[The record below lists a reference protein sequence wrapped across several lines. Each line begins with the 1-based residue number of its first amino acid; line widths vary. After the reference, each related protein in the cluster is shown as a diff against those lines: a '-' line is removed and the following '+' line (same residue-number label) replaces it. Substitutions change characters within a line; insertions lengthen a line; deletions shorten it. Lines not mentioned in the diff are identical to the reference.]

1 MSKEQLQEQKIAKL
15 QKINAALMERV
26 ERSTDQQGNAFSMFQ
41 TAINLEGQIRR
52 RTQELTNALMRLE
65 QTNRELNIA
74 KEDAE
79 QANLSKTRFL
89 AAASHDVL
97 QPLNAASLLLSALG
111 EQQQTDKGRQ
121 LSGQLQ
127 HSLDTIND
135 VLRSLL
141 DISRLDAG
149 VVQPRI
155 EQVAVQEL
163 FDSLESD
170 FRPIAEASNLELRF
184 RRSDIVVLSDHLML
198 RRILQNLVSNALR
211 YTETGGVLVGCR
223 SRTNNIVVSVFDT
236 GTGFEMKEGPEL
248 FEEFH
253 RSVPKHIRNEET
265 KPGLGLGLSIV
276 SRMCKTLGHQLEYN
290 STPAVNRSGGGSI
303 FSIVMDK
310 TGATAVPVIR
320 SSHSAG
326 TSKLQGVYGTRI
338 LLLENDTVVTKAMLE
353 LFEQWH
359 CEVRHG
365 SNFDE
370 ASQCLQD
377 GWAPQVVI
385 ADQQLDDGDLG
396 TETVT
401 ALRKQLIPS
410 TPNLPAIMITADPSE
425 SLKSF
430 TAENEIELM
439 LKPVK
444 PAQLRAL
451 LTHVVADTKSVQNA
465 NR

>member
-1 MSKEQLQEQKIAKL
+1 MNSEQEKQIAKL

-52 RTQELTNALMRLE
+52 RTMELTNALMRLE
-65 QTNRELNIA
+65 QTNRELKVA
-74 KEDAE
+74 KDDAE

-111 EQQQTDKGRQ
+111 EQQQTDKGTQ
-121 LSGQLQ
+121 LSEQLQ

-170 FRPIAEASNLELRF
+170 FRPIAEASKLELRF
-184 RRSDIVVLSDHLML
+184 RPSDAIVRSDQQML
-198 RRILQNLVSNALR
+198 RRILQNLVSNAVR

-223 SRTNNIVVSVFDT
+223 SRKNNFTVSVFDT
-236 GTGFEMKEGPEL
+236 GTGFDIKEGPEL

-253 RSVPKHIRNEET
+253 RSIPKHIRNEET

-276 SRMCKTLGHQLEYN
+276 SRMCKALGHQLEYN
-290 STPAVNRSGGGSI
+290 SSPAVNGSGGGSI
-303 FSIVMDK
+303 FSIILDQ
-310 TGATAVPVIR
+310 TGVSTAPR
-320 SSHSAG
+320 QRNSYSAG

-365 SNFDE
+365 SNFEE

-377 GWAPQVVI
+377 GWSPQVII

-396 TETVT
+396 TDAVT
-401 ALRKQLIPS
+401 SLRKQLS
-410 TPNLPAIMITADPSE
+410 QNALDLPAIMITADPSE
-425 SLKSF
+425 TLKDF
-430 TAENEIELM
+430 TAGNAIELM

-451 LTHVVADTKSVQNA
+451 LTHVVAEKS
-465 NR
+465 RI